1 VGKRGSLSTF
11 AAEKPGAARPAE
23 QAAPEKEE
31 QRGQTLRLN
40 VRAWR
45 QLKAL
50 ALEAGKPSHDLLI
63 EAVNDLFQKRGK
75 PPIA

>member
-1 VGKRGSLSTF
+1 MDGASIVGKRSSLSSF
-11 AAEKPGAARPAE
+11 AAEKPGVDARPE
-23 QAAPEKEE
+23 PAAPAEGRL

-50 ALEAGKPSHDLLI
+50 ALEGRQTVA
-63 EAVNDLFQKRGK
+63 
-75 PPIA
+75 